1 MKNFKAETIVA
12 KLFTAMTARKQS
24 LVDGDF
30 VVSDEI
36 TKKNGLLDNFNP
48 EGNSY
53 RQFLHAVEE
62 TKGIFDFEP
71 VFKIAAKAK
80 PNGSNDAQ
88 YIQVKALEKVVKF
101 VKAFGFKDFR
111 MLDNH
116 TRNIMFNAMV
126 NNGCISSKGAFASL
140 VRVEFDELSD
150 ATSEILSKRA
160 NYTAGTGST
169 QLSSTRELFRTLG
182 LCDSVKGAKE
192 AAILFTE
199 EAKQALT
206 QHFEPIAA
214 RVGVAVDTEVEED
227 ETEEA

>member
-1 MKNFKAETIVA
+1 MKNFKAETIVS
-12 KLFTAMTARKQS
+12 KLFNAMTARKQS
-24 LVDGDF
+24 LIDGGH

-36 TKKNGLLDNFNP
+36 TKKNGLLDNFDP

-62 TKGIFDFEP
+62 TKAIFDFEP

-80 PNGSNDAQ
+80 PNGSNDSA

-116 TRNIMFNAMV
+116 TRAITMNAMV
-126 NNGCISSKGAFASL
+126 NNGAISSRSAFASL
-140 VRVEFDELSD
+140 VKVEFDALESQDEKL
-150 ATSEILSKRA
+150 AVRH
-160 NYTAGTGST
+160 NYTPGTGST
-169 QLSSTRELFRTLG
+169 QLSSTRELFRALG
-182 LCDSVKGAKE
+182 LCDGIKGAKD
-192 AAILFTE
+192 APIVFTE

-206 QHFEPIAA
+206 QHFDPIAKKIGA
-214 RVGVAVDTEVEED
+214 EI
-227 ETEEA
+227 ETEEEGDTEE